1 MNVVGI
7 YCDLESHI
15 PSQHRLLCH
24 EKVVIDHI
32 TFDARSIWSSTTQC
46 LMSWKQLLDTH
57 LFHLMCFWFFFI
69 QSAGGSMKEVEDIG
83 EKLVT
88 AISV

>member
-1 MNVVGI
+1 MQKTFFFFKSYVLLCYHLKEEINLMNIVGI

-46 LMSWKQLLDTH
+46 LMSWK
-57 LFHLMCFWFFFI
+57 
-69 QSAGGSMKEVEDIG
+69 
-83 EKLVT
+83 
-88 AISV
+88 